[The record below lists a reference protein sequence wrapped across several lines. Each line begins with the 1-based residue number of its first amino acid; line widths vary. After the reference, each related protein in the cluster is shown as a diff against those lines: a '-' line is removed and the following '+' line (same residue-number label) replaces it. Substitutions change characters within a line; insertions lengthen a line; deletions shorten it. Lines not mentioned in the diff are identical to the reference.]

1 MYNVCVCVFHCMY
14 FQVNKSSSD
23 FWNNLNVTWLQCA
36 DLPEKRWVSSV
47 AELDGKVYVSGYNS
61 GGGYPNPIVYDSNKD
76 QWFTLPDLPY
86 VRFSLVTVTEKK
98 QLLAIGG
105 VNKQ

>member
-1 MYNVCVCVFHCMY
+1 MCVCVFHCMY

-86 VRFSLVTVTEKK
+86 VYTFQSSDCNCEEA
-98 QLLAIGG
+98 AIGHWRSH
-105 VNKQ
+105 KQ